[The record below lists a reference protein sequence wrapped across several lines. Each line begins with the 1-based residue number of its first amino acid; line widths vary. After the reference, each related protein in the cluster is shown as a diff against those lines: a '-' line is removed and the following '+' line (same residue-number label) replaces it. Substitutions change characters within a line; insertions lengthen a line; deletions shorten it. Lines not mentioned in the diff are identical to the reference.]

1 MTDQAQHMVLSMSR
15 VGLRITEQRK
25 SIITLFVQADGY
37 LTPRAVYESLATK
50 HSGLSYDT
58 VYRNLRIM
66 SEVGILEPFH
76 FDEGVKFR
84 IGCYAD
90 HDHHHHHLI
99 CVSCDHIFPL
109 DDCPMDK
116 GMKFPSSFRVTGHR
130 FEVYGYCTNCDPLSK
145 KSE

>member
-1 MTDQAQHMVLSMSR
+1 MTNQAQQMVLSMSR

-25 SIITLFVQADGY
+25 SIIALFVKTDGY
-37 LTPRAVYESLATK
+37 LTPRAVYESLTTK

-58 VYRNLRIM
+58 IYRNLRIM
-66 SEVGILEPFH
+66 SEVGILEQFQ

-90 HDHHHHHLI
+90 HAHHHHHLI
-99 CVSCDHIFPL
+99 CLSCDHIFPL

-116 GMKFPSSFRVTGHR
+116 ELKLPSSFRVTGHR
-130 FEVYGYCTNCDPLSK
+130 FEVYGYCAKCDPQFKISK
-145 KSE
+145 